1 MKAVMLGLAVV
12 VVACGVVV
20 AVYAVS
26 AAAWLAVGVLRILV
40 GAS

>member
-1 MKAVMLGLAVV
+1 MKALMFGLAVV
-12 VVACGVVV
+12 VAVTAAVV
-20 AVYAVS
+20 AFYAAT